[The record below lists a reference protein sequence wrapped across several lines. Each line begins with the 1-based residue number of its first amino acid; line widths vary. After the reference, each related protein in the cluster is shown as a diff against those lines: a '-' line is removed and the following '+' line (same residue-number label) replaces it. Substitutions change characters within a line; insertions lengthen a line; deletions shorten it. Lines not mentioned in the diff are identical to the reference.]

1 MSAQEAPQKRPR
13 GTQERPRDA
22 QERPKDAQETP
33 GRRPDPSK
41 IEPGTPRDASWAHSS
56 QEPLFERLPDQFLIV
71 FCVARG
77 RADMCFVWFF
87 PYETL
92 VGPCQHCKRACTKK
106 PRKIRGSTLQNPL
119 RTHPKPSKIVP
130 RAPQDVQKTAKT
142 SQNRLRSAPEAPK
155 SEKKRPRTKN
165 SANIVPT
172 WQDFG
177 LHFGRSWLPLKH

>member
-77 RADMCFVWFF
+77 RADMCFDMVFSIRNACRTLSALQARVHEKTSKNTWFD
-87 PYETL
+87 P
-92 VGPCQHCKRACTKK
+92 PK
-106 PRKIRGSTLQNPL
+106 PSPDPPETLQN
-119 RTHPKPSKIVP
+119 RTPGAPGRPKNSQDEPKPV
-130 RAPQDVQKTAKT
+130 
-142 SQNRLRSAPEAPK
+142 
-155 SEKKRPRTKN
+155 KKRPRSTQERKKAPTN
-165 SANIVPT
+165 EKCANIVPT
-172 WQDFG
+172 
-177 LHFGRSWLPLKH
+177 

>member
-13 GTQERPRDA
+13 GAQERPRDG

-77 RADMCFVWFF
+77 PADMCFDMVFSIRNACR
-87 PYETL
+87 TL
-92 VGPCQHCKRACTKK
+92 SA
-106 PRKIRGSTLQNPL
+106 LQA
-119 RTHPKPSKIVP
+119 RVHE
-130 RAPQDVQKTAKT
+130 KT
-142 SQNRLRSAPEAPK
+142 SKNTWLDPPKRSPEAAGAVRNRFGNAQERKKSNQIRHQTPQAAKKALKTPPRPK
-155 SEKKRPRTKN
+155 N
-165 SANIVPT
+165 MPT
-172 WQDFG
+172 
-177 LHFGRSWLPLKH
+177 